1 MLSEEVLFALE
12 SSPTPASDSGSN
24 QIESEQLK
32 NEQPFPEAELSIA
45 GESAIVADWTQV
57 SLSDFPPLEGSD
69 IEIENALTLGDL
81 ALAIDIESLTFDAIL
96 KQSKDTIESPT
107 LSDYSFIAD
116 MQVSDL
122 MFAIKGI
129 ESLSIRELRPL
140 YDLLKTTVETPIIP
154 AEATLS
160 DVLVRYPNLASVQ
173 LRYLDLEKYQAVEI
187 PGFLNL
193 PVISIPD
200 WPDIPVSAVPGLKAV
215 PLTDIGDG
223 FNLSGQIVSV
233 GIVDSPSGGKS
244 AMLYKGKWRRE
255 WSTENPL
262 APFGALIEIAPVQVE
277 ENSIATG
284 AYFKLCQA
292 DDCRK
297 LGPFSYLS
305 YADRD
310 PLFAGDISVEVAE
323 QASLTMKRSPVAQ
336 TVPATAPAFSNQ
348 MLENALFPT
357 IGVLLV
363 LTAVVWL
370 LVSKRKRRQR

>member
-1 MLSEEVLFALE
+1 MLFTEVLFALE
-12 SSPTPASDSGSN
+12 SSPTPASDSVSN

-32 NEQPFPEAELSIA
+32 NEQPLPEAELSIA
-45 GESAIVADWTQV
+45 GESAVVADWSQV

-69 IEIENALTLGDL
+69 IEIENELTLGDL

-96 KQSKDTIESPT
+96 KQSKDTVGSPK

-129 ESLSIRELRPL
+129 DSLSIRELRPL

-173 LRYLDLEKYQAVEI
+173 LKYLDLEKYQAVEI

-193 PVISIPD
+193 PIISIPG
-200 WPDIPVSAVPGLKAV
+200 WTDIPVSAVPGLKAV
-215 PLTDIGDG
+215 PLKDIGDG

-233 GIVDSPSGGKS
+233 GIIDSPSGGKS

-255 WSTENPL
+255 WSTENPIT
-262 APFGALIEIAPVQVE
+262 PFGSLIEIAPVQVK

-292 DDCRK
+292 DGCRK

-310 PLFAGDISVEVAE
+310 PLFAGDISVEVTE
-323 QASLTMKRSPVAQ
+323 PVPLSMNRSPATQ
-336 TVPATAPAFSNQ
+336 TAPAAEPTFSNQ
-348 MLENALFPT
+348 IFENALFPT
-357 IGVLLV
+357 VGVILV
-363 LTAVVWL
+363 LTAVLWL
-370 LVSKRKRRQR
+370 LLPKRKRRQR